1 MVSMPK
7 NVSASAL
14 LIFLA
19 LSKAS
24 LCPMVLKNGSQSQA
38 HLHTPSSY
46 IDIPC

>member
-24 LCPMVLKNGSQSQA
+24 SCPMVLNNCSQSQA
-38 HLHTPSSY
+38 HLHTPSRS
-46 IDIPC
+46 INIPY